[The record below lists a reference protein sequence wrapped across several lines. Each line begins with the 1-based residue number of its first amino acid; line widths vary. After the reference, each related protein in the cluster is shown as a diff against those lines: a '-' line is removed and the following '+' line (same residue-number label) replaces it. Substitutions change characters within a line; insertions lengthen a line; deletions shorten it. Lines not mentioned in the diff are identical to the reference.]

1 MIKMNTTKKILVTG
15 STGAFGSALLKKL
28 QEKQMDNRA
37 VSSDD
42 FDWNKPETFKQ
53 TLEGIEK
60 VFLIAPPNFDDFDL
74 KVIPFI
80 EEAKKAGV
88 KFILLSTLYGT
99 DKNTESTFG
108 KTEKVVAKS
117 GVNYTI
123 VRPNFIF
130 QNFINYDI
138 DAIKSGSIYLPTKD
152 SKTSYID
159 VNDVAN
165 ASAIILENQ
174 EKHFG
179 KSYTLTGSQSLS
191 HQEFAEIFSN
201 VLGKKITNIAP
212 SNEEYKTTLL
222 SYNLPKELVDFM
234 GSLYAGIEAGAF
246 RDTSNDYELITGTKP
261 TTAKEFIELNRSVF
275 IE

>member
-1 MIKMNTTKKILVTG
+1 MNTTKKILVTG

-60 VFLIAPPNFDDFDL
+60 AFLIAPPNFNNFDL